1 MSSCSYQLLW
11 SWLWK
16 NSVLFGLMHQEW
28 SPAFLHNPVKEKMKS
43 NGRILYLFTA
53 TDLYF
58 SIPIS
63 SWGFLLNAF
72 VKAWDK
78 ILAPPQYPMKPTDK
92 SNRRS
97 NEKTRRLQVY
107 PTSITSEIWEIPGAA
122 AEMRSISLIFQL
134 LKTSPLLFT
143 SSGRS
148 SLLKSSVTPLEAGVL
163 VFYNNSVVLSFSG
176 TYCTVL
182 RRALRKHDR
191 APFRMPVL
199 LKQEGKQVS
208 EVWESV

>member
-1 MSSCSYQLLW
+1 
-11 SWLWK
+11 
-16 NSVLFGLMHQEW
+16 
-28 SPAFLHNPVKEKMKS
+28 
-43 NGRILYLFTA
+43 
-53 TDLYF
+53 
-58 SIPIS
+58 
-63 SWGFLLNAF
+63 
-72 VKAWDK
+72 
-78 ILAPPQYPMKPTDK
+78 MKPTDK

-97 NEKTRRLQVY
+97 NEKTRRLEVY

-148 SLLKSSVTPLEAGVL
+148 SLLKSSVTPLEAGL
-163 VFYNNSVVLSFSG
+163 LFFFFYNNTVVLSFSG

-182 RRALRKHDR
+182 RRRALRKHDR

-208 EVWESV
+208 EV